1 MQHQKSKIDIDP
13 IIHSD
18 TCMETTFFVKN
29 KNKEWKMSPNSKL
42 REVTEAKTETAGKGV
57 NSLIFP
63 PGFDARGF
71 RDIQAKP
78 VDEETSSD
86 RRFCAGS
93 HAQQRSHP
101 RCRAADEVTKDI
113 FVVQF
118 SFPGR
123 RSSAACK
130 GKKMRPSDVSPP
142 LYRFARFSCLPLL
155 RIICIEISGATERVR
170 EGQIPIT

>member
-101 RCRAADEVTKDI
+101 CCGAADEVTKDI
-113 FVVQF
+113 FGRSVFFPREAIKCGLQGKEDASVRCFPTFVQVCPIQLP
-118 SFPGR
+118 SF
-123 RSSAACK
+123 
-130 GKKMRPSDVSPP
+130 VENN
-142 LYRFARFSCLPLL
+142 LH
-155 RIICIEISGATERVR
+155 
-170 EGQIPIT
+170 

>member
-42 REVTEAKTETAGKGV
+42 REVTEAKTKTAGKGV

-63 PGFDARGF
+63 PGFDAGGF

-101 RCRAADEVTKDI
+101 RCRTADEVTKDI
-113 FVVQF
+113 FGDIKSF
-118 SFPGR
+118 SFLSQGGDQVRLARER
-123 RSSAACK
+123 RC
-130 GKKMRPSDVSPP
+130 
-142 LYRFARFSCLPLL
+142 
-155 RIICIEISGATERVR
+155 VR
-170 EGQIPIT
+170 QMFPHLCTGVPDSVAFPC

>member
-1 MQHQKSKIDIDP
+1 M
-13 IIHSD
+13 
-18 TCMETTFFVKN
+18 
-29 KNKEWKMSPNSKL
+29 
-42 REVTEAKTETAGKGV
+42 ETAGKGI

-101 RCRAADEVTKDI
+101 RCWAADEVRSICGINSLK
-113 FVVQF
+113 FFFFQRSNQEWLARERRCLCQMF
-118 SFPGR
+118 SHFCPG
-123 RSSAACK
+123 
-130 GKKMRPSDVSPP
+130 
-142 LYRFARFSCLPLL
+142 LL
-155 RIICIEISGATERVR
+155 DSVALAGENYLLVTSGAAQGFR
-170 EGQIPIT
+170 EGQIPLTRPWWHQLQGHLHGAHQGQGEDISSSHS